1 MPDGFST
8 LDLLHAFLKNFF
20 VPGRRLDFGLMAI
33 DDILPEKLE
42 DLPLLVSVEVLEWQI
57 NGRIGSDDHGARI
70 MMLEG
75 LAMLTG
81 YSLAA
86 VTVMT
91 SSRVVMPSLALRK
104 P

>member
-1 MPDGFST
+1 
-8 LDLLHAFLKNFF
+8 
-20 VPGRRLDFGLMAI
+20 
-33 DDILPEKLE
+33 
-42 DLPLLVSVEVLEWQI
+42 
-57 NGRIGSDDHGARI
+57 